1 MNVVV
6 MVNSSPLGSTLSA
19 TALRFV
25 SACAGAGLQ
34 VRAVYFRGDGVYNLL
49 EGPMSDDSL
58 PAVKTAWVDCAERH
72 GAELLV
78 CSADVSRRL
87 PEASVAGA
95 GFTVAGLARWWQLVE
110 ESDRM
115 VCF

>member
-6 MVNSSPLGSTLSA
+6 MVNSSPSGSTLSA

-25 SACAGAGLQ
+25 SACAGAGLR
-34 VRAVYFRGDGVYNLL
+34 VKAVYFRGDGVYNLL

-58 PAVKTAWVDCAERH
+58 PAMQIAWVDFAGRH
-72 GAELLV
+72 GAELLA

-87 PEASVAGA
+87 PEGSVEGT
-95 GFTVAGLARWWQLVE
+95 GFTVAGLARWWQLVD

-115 VCF
+115 VVF